1 LIHYEGVSR
10 AGMSEVKD
18 VEKFWAKWGK
28 YVEQGDFF
36 SNPNLDVTR
45 DDWAVSATVER
56 TYKVRIRNMASASAI
71 VRRVVGLQ

>member
-1 LIHYEGVSR
+1 VSR

-18 VEKFWAKWGK
+18 VEKFWAKWGE

-45 DDWAVSATVER
+45 DDWAVSATVEK
-56 TYKVRIRNMASASAI
+56 TFKVRIRDMSRGGAI
-71 VRRVVGLQ
+71 AQSVAGLQ